1 MEKELE
7 KRLDGID
14 SRLEDLIQTV
24 CIDALDRLRISQ
36 KDLEKEKE
44 RADRLQDQL
53 NLMMV
58 RFIEPSS
65 GKDYK
70 TAFENLQKNTV
81 KKEEKIEN
89 LEKDNQILREKVSS
103 MRLMYSKQVRSSVDI
118 EKKHNNLKEKI
129 DSLEKE
135 NTSLKKRTVS
145 SSTSQILSTR
155 IHNLEEELREVRKE
169 NISLKEEK
177 TNSEKVISLLKE
189 IEELKKEN
197 GILKD
202 ILNDPEK

>member
-7 KRLDGID
+7 ERLNGID

-36 KDLEKEKE
+36 KELEKEKE
-44 RADRLQDQL
+44 KADKLQEQL
-53 NLMMV
+53 NLMME

-70 TAFENLQKNTV
+70 TAFENLQKNAV

-103 MRLMYSKQVRSSVDI
+103 MRLMYSKQVRSSVAI
-118 EKKHNNLKEKI
+118 EKENNNLKEKI

-197 GILKD
+197 GVLKD

>member
-7 KRLDGID
+7 ERLNGID

-36 KDLEKEKE
+36 KELEKEKE
-44 RADRLQDQL
+44 KADKLQDQL
-53 NLMMV
+53 NLMME

-70 TAFENLQKNTV
+70 TAFENLQKNAV

-103 MRLMYSKQVRSSVDI
+103 MRLMYSKQVRSSVAI
-118 EKKHNNLKEKI
+118 EKEHNNLKEKV

-135 NTSLKKRTVS
+135 NISLKKRTVS